1 MNLKRA
7 LGIGLLTYVLAFV
20 IGIVIMFLFQVDSS
34 DPFSIPPYILYINIG
49 ITIILAAF
57 FTLWYL
63 RGKKIKPSVKEGF
76 LFGITLIIIGT
87 VIDVILFSIGALLS
101 DVPMSLLD
109 YYSNPVF
116 WISLLLFLATT
127 TLVGWI
133 AGRRQ

>member
-1 MNLKRA
+1 MNFKRA
-7 LGIGLLTYVLAFV
+7 IGIGLLTYIFAFV
-20 IGIVIMFLFQVDSS
+20 IGIVVMFLFQVDPS
-34 DPFSIPPYILYINIG
+34 DPFSIPPLVLYVNIG

-63 RGKKIKPSVKEGF
+63 RGKKIKPGMKEGF
-76 LFGITLIIIGT
+76 LFGLVLIIIGT
-87 VIDVILFSIGALLS
+87 VLDVLLFTLGAIVLNAPLDIIG
-101 DVPMSLLD
+101 

-133 AGRRQ
+133 AGRR